1 MSVKQ
6 LLGLDKF
13 PIKEE
18 EIMTRISEAQNQ
30 NLNEVVFTF
39 GQQKVKIRMSPT
51 NPQGCMQMSHEFFHN
66 WNCYDC
72 RN

>member
-6 LLGLDKF
+6 LLGLEKF

-18 EIMTRISEAQNQ
+18 EIMTRITEAQNS

-39 GQQKVKIRMSPT
+39 GQQKVKICMSPT

-66 WNCYDC
+66 
-72 RN
+72 